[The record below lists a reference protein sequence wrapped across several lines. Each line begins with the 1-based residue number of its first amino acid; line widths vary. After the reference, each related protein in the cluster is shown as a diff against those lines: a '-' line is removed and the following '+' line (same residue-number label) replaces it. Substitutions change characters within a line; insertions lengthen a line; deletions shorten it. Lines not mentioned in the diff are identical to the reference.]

1 MRAYR
6 RVVLHRR
13 VVVNL
18 LGGKQ
23 AIEGVLWDE
32 QGPLLVLRDAY
43 MHEGLSAGPVPMDG
57 EVVID
62 KARIAFVQAPSISI
76 AQPVLDGG

>member
-1 MRAYR
+1 VRAYR

-18 LGGKQ
+18 TTGK

-32 QGPLLVLRDAY
+32 QGPLLVLRDAFL
-43 MHEGLSAGPVPMDG
+43 HEGGTNGPVPMDG

-62 KARIAFVQAPSISI
+62 RARVEFVQAAST
-76 AQPVLDGG
+76 

>member
-1 MRAYR
+1 MRAWR

-13 VVVNL
+13 IIVNL
-18 LGGKQ
+18 TDGT

-32 QGPLLVLRDAY
+32 QGPLLVLRGAI
-43 MHEGLSAGPVPMDG
+43 MHENGQRAEMDG

-62 KARIAFVQAPSISI
+62 RERIRF
-76 AQPVLDGG
+76 AQVMI